1 MIEFF
6 IALTLPDS
14 GNVSGFAL
22 RRLAFLSVVREIVD
36 LTLTFLSSLVKND
49 RVSLQKS
56 IQLISLSSKLSIT
69 LRACLHSKYTCRCEE
84 FLQSMSP
91 IRDSRTVSGGSMSGH
106 RFIVT
111 LFAGTTRKKDPCRFG
126 FFYGRNRIDIREQDE
141 FQSVWTFTH
150 LIHGTN
156 RFVSFSDVI
165 VASSRSRVIN
175 IPDNGPL
182 SLDRENEPRRQARK
196 KPVFWGTWSGGWGGP
211 PIIIIQSWNFLEK
224 CFIQV
229 FFWNLAL

>member
-1 MIEFF
+1 M
-6 IALTLPDS
+6 
-14 GNVSGFAL
+14 
-22 RRLAFLSVVREIVD
+22 
-36 LTLTFLSSLVKND
+36 
-49 RVSLQKS
+49 
-56 IQLISLSSKLSIT
+56 
-69 LRACLHSKYTCRCEE
+69 HSKYTCRCEE
-84 FLQSMSP
+84 FLQSMGP

-126 FFYGRNRIDIREQDE
+126 FFYMYGRNRIDIREQDE

-196 KPVFWGTWSGGWGGP
+196 KNTVFWGTWSGGWGGTP
-211 PIIIIQSWNFLEK
+211 YHYHPILEFSGKVLYPGFFLEFSRLLTRIPEK
-224 CFIQV
+224 IWKMSGKFWKFGTITSSFFFNRKEFIISINPPVQLLTEREN
-229 FFWNLAL
+229 FDL

>member
-1 MIEFF
+1 M
-6 IALTLPDS
+6 
-14 GNVSGFAL
+14 
-22 RRLAFLSVVREIVD
+22 
-36 LTLTFLSSLVKND
+36 
-49 RVSLQKS
+49 
-56 IQLISLSSKLSIT
+56 
-69 LRACLHSKYTCRCEE
+69 HSKYTCRCEE

-196 KPVFWGTWSGGWGGP
+196 KNSILGYVVRWVGGP

-224 CFIQV
+224 CFIQF
-229 FFWNLAL
+229 FFWNLALCIITDFSTNLVSECGKVPQGTPIYG